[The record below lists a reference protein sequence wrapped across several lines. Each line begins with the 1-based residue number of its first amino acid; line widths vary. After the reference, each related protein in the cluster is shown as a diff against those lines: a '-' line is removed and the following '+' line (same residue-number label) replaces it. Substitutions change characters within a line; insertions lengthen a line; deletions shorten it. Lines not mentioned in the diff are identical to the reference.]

1 MHLLRGVIQH
11 YDWGTTSFIPE
22 LIGDTPTTKPC
33 AELWFGT
40 HPLAPSEV
48 FTAQNWSPLA
58 DLTGE
63 LDVLVKVLSAQTPL
77 SLQVHPSAQQARA
90 GFLRETE
97 SHTEPLQRCYQDQN
111 EKSELLIALTRFEA
125 LCGFAPVKDS
135 VALLRSLGCDVEA
148 DVLQHDGI
156 ASYLSWAYSCTQP
169 VVMTNAPSWLN
180 NLAQMYPNDSSLR
193 VAPLLN
199 YVVLD
204 VGEAIALGAGNLHA
218 YLGGSGIE
226 VMTSSD
232 NVVRAGFT
240 RKHVAV
246 QELLSIVDTQ
256 VLSDP
261 VQTPQRVGTALQ
273 YWSPNSSFGVQVL
286 EIDGVATIDPEP
298 IHRILV
304 CVDGSTDE
312 LSRGSAGVIL
322 PHESLKLRGNARIFV
337 CAGSR

>member
-22 LIGDTPTTKPC
+22 LIGDVPTTKPC

-48 FTAQNWSPLA
+48 FTAQTWSPLA

-63 LDVLVKVLSAQTPL
+63 LDVLVKVLSAKTPL
-77 SLQVHPSAQQARA
+77 SLQVHPSAQQARI

-97 SHTEPLQRCYQDQN
+97 LHTDPLQRCYQDQN

-125 LCGFAPVKDS
+125 LCGFAPVKNS

-148 DVLQHDGI
+148 EILQKDGI

-169 VVMTNAPSWLN
+169 VVMTNAPLWLN
-180 NLAQMYPNDSSLR
+180 NLAQMYPNDPSLR

-199 YVVLD
+199 YVVLE

-240 RKHVAV
+240 RKHIAV
-246 QELLSIVDTQ
+246 QELLSIVDTR
-256 VLSDP
+256 VLAQP

-273 YWSPNSSFGVQVL
+273 YQSPNGSFGVQVL
-286 EIDGVATIDPEP
+286 EIDGAVTINPEP
-298 IHRILV
+298 VHRILV

-312 LSRGSAGVIL
+312 LTRGSAGVIL
-322 PHESLKLRGNARIFV
+322 PHESLKLHGNARIFV

>member
-48 FTAQNWSPLA
+48 FTAQAWSPLA

-97 SHTEPLQRCYQDQN
+97 SHVDPLQRCYQDQN

-148 DVLQHDGI
+148 EILQNDGI
-156 ASYLSWAYSCTQP
+156 AHYLSWAYSCTQP
-169 VVMTNAPSWLN
+169 VVMTNAPLWLN
-180 NLAQMYPNDSSLR
+180 NLAQMYPNDPSLR

-199 YVVLD
+199 YVVLE

-261 VQTPQRVGTALQ
+261 VQRPQRVGTALQ
-273 YWSPNSSFGVQVL
+273 YRSPNGSFGVQVL
-286 EIDGVATIDPEP
+286 EIDGAVTINPEP
-298 IHRILV
+298 AHRILV
-304 CVDGSTDE
+304 CVNGSTDE
-312 LSRGSAGVIL
+312 LARGSAGVIL
-322 PHESLKLRGNARIFV
+322 PQESLKLHGNARIFV